1 MKNIS
6 LLPLIIN
13 PVNWPTWFF
22 LALFRLIIML
32 PMRWIEFLGVGIGKV
47 LYYGR
52 PDRVRIAR
60 INLEIAFPEM
70 SEAEREKLIKTNY
83 NNLGMGV
90 FEIPMSWW
98 QQKRLVKLTDIE
110 GLENIQAV
118 LEQGHGAIL
127 LISHF
132 TCLEI
137 AGHVLCTK
145 LPLEVVY
152 KPARNKV
159 FEYFLVRN
167 RQAHLTNL
175 ISNDSPRKML
185 SALKKNHV
193 IWYAPDQNLRSK
205 DLTFAPFF
213 GKLATAITST
223 SRLAKLSGAELVP
236 CYIKRY
242 RNDKNQVRYKIVIQP
257 VVENFPSDDVEHD
270 AATVN
275 LMNEQLARANPEQY
289 LWVHQRYK
297 TRPEGEEPI
306 Y

>member
-1 MKNIS
+1 MKNI
-6 LLPLIIN
+6 PLSKLVLN
-13 PVNWPTWFF
+13 PLNWPTWIF
-22 LALFRLIIML
+22 LGLLRLCIML
-32 PMRWIEFLGVGIGKV
+32 PIRWIEALGAAIGM
-47 LYYGR
+47 LIYYAR
-52 PDRVRIAR
+52 PSRVRIAR
-60 INLEIAFPEM
+60 INLNIAYPDMPEP
-70 SEAEREKLIKTNY
+70 EREALIIKNY
-83 NNLGMGV
+83 KHLGMGV
-90 FEIPMSWW
+90 FEIAMSWW
-98 QQKRLVKLTDIE
+98 QQKRLLKMTDFE
-110 GLENIQAV
+110 GVEYLQQV
-118 LEQGHGAIL
+118 LAEGNGAIL

-145 LPLEVVY
+145 VPLEVVY

-159 FEYFLVRN
+159 YEYFLVKN

-175 ISNDSPRKML
+175 ISNDSPRKMI

-213 GKLATAITST
+213 NELATAITST
-223 SRLAKLSGAELVP
+223 SRLAKLSGAKLVP
-236 CYIKRY
+236 SYIKRY
-242 RNDKNQVRYKIVIQP
+242 RNEQNQTRYKVVVQP
-257 VVENFPSDDVEHD
+257 PVSHFPTDDVEAD

-275 LMNEQLARANPEQY
+275 KINEDLARLNPEQY

-297 TRPEGEEPI
+297 TRPPGASPV